1 MIAQNIIKQWVD
13 EARDIFCHYMPNAQ
27 NLMNTVKIVIV
38 SEKRWRKARSQIVTD
53 ILSVQI
59 DVDDTVMFETIHGK
73 LGTVILLR
81 RKFVREYYEFCKM
94 LWHEM
99 GHAYSIEYECPS
111 ANFLR
116 FNAPGLA
123 DERAQQEGY
132 WLWQEFIA
140 ECIANHV
147 DNCYSKENIALNIIV
162 HSQGQIEEHLR
173 NLMIIA
179 FQYFQYTMDEKT
191 LGIYY
196 ATILMDK
203 EIINVS
209 TENLYILHSSI
220 LHSVDK
226 KFHKELNTIMDIL
239 KEQVTHEQFWRISSD
254 TLESIGEQLLSMNT
268 IKTSLIMQGII
279 NSIR

>member
-1 MIAQNIIKQWVD
+1 MIAQNIIKQWID

-27 NLMNTVKIVIV
+27 NLMNNVKIVLV
-38 SEKRWRKARSQIVTD
+38 SEKHWRKVRSQIVID
-53 ILSVQI
+53 IHSDQI

-81 RKFVREYYEFCKM
+81 QKFVREYYEFYKM

-99 GHAYSIEYECPS
+99 GHAYGIEYECPG
-111 ANFLR
+111 ANFIR

-147 DNCYSKENIALNIIV
+147 DNCYSKGNVEHNIIV
-162 HSQGQIEEHLR
+162 PSQRQIKEYLIQLIT
-173 NLMIIA
+173 NSFM
-179 FQYFQYTMDEKT
+179 YFKYTMDEKS

-196 ATILMDK
+196 ATVLMDK
-203 EIINVS
+203 DVINQSKEYSQSLHLTIMQGVDLNFHKALNSIWEIFNKQVS
-209 TENLYILHSSI
+209 T
-220 LHSVDK
+220 V
-226 KFHKELNTIMDIL
+226 
-239 KEQVTHEQFWRISSD
+239 QFWEVSSK
-254 TLESIGEQLLSMNT
+254 TLDAIGEQILLMNNKKVSLMAQNT
-268 IKTSLIMQGII
+268 IASL
-279 NSIR
+279 N

>member
-1 MIAQNIIKQWVD
+1 MIAQNIIKQWIN

-27 NLMNTVKIVIV
+27 NLMNNVKIVLV
-38 SEKRWRKARSQIVTD
+38 SEKRWRKVRSQIVID
-53 ILSVQI
+53 ILSDQI

-81 RKFVREYYEFCKM
+81 QKFVREYYEFCKM

-99 GHAYSIEYECPS
+99 GHAYGIEYECPS
-111 ANFLR
+111 ANFIR

-140 ECIANHV
+140 ESISNYVH
-147 DNCYSKENIALNIIV
+147 NCYNSKNADNHIIV
-162 HSQGQIEEHLR
+162 LSQGQIEEHLR
-173 NLMIIA
+173 NLIIIA

-203 EIINVS
+203 DIINVDVES
-209 TENLYILHSSI
+209 LYILHSSI

-226 KFHKELNTIMDIL
+226 KFHKALNTIMDIL

-254 TLESIGEQLLSMNT
+254 TLERIGEQLLSMNT

>member
-1 MIAQNIIKQWVD
+1 MIAQNIIKQWIY
-13 EARDIFCHYMPNAQ
+13 EARDIFCHHMPNAQ
-27 NLMNTVKIVIV
+27 NLMNDVKIVLV
-38 SEKRWRKARSQIVTD
+38 SEKRWRKVRSQIVTD
-53 ILSVQI
+53 ILSDQI

-81 RKFVREYYEFCKM
+81 QKFVREYYEFCKM

-99 GHAYSIEYECPS
+99 GHAYSIEFECPG
-111 ANFLR
+111 ANFIR

-140 ECIANHV
+140 ESISNYVYHCH
-147 DNCYSKENIALNIIV
+147 YSKNTDNHTIV
-162 HSQGQIEEHLR
+162 LSKGQIEDNLR
-173 NLMIIA
+173 KLMIIA
-179 FQYFQYTMDEKT
+179 FQYFQYTMDEKA

-196 ATILMDK
+196 ATVLMDK
-203 EIINVS
+203 DIINADAES
-209 TENLYILHSSI
+209 LYILHSSI

-226 KFHKELNTIMDIL
+226 KFHKALNTIMDIL

-254 TLESIGEQLLSMNT
+254 KLERIGEHLLSMNT
-268 IKTSLIMQGII
+268 IKTSLIMQEII